1 MKTLNLSKNE
11 EKIINFLADN
21 SGEDFF
27 SLEIAKKNRISVGG
41 AYYALKN
48 LERKGF
54 ISLKE
59 EGRMKFYQID
69 TKSQLVKQYRIMVL
83 LYSLRG
89 FIKKIKKNCVD
100 LILFGSGSRGEYDK
114 ESDVDLLVITRD
126 KEGITEILENYKTDE
141 KYNIKLIIKNPT
153 TWHELEGNDKEFYQE
168 VLKGIKL

>member
-89 FIKKIKKNCVD
+89 FIKKIKKN
-100 LILFGSGSRGEYDK
+100 RGEYDK